1 MATNEVMRRL
11 VGMRLQV
18 KYHKLKILDVG
29 YWWSTMNRDVHKYC
43 QTCDQC
49 QRTSNLLKQN
59 LKKLVAILPKEPF
72 QKWDWIILD
81 LLNLQVDYQATNT
94 F

>member
-1 MATNEVMRRL
+1 MSKN
-11 VGMRLQV
+11 
-18 KYHKLKILDVG
+18 
-29 YWWSTMNRDVHKYC
+29 
-43 QTCDQC
+43 
-49 QRTSNLLKQN
+49 NLLKQN